1 MSSTSDRTRG
11 ATASSARGRSGV
23 DLAVRLG
30 IRAQLSVVLGALLLL
45 ALAPLYVAVDGLT
58 RAHTAQ
64 ERERHARALGRA
76 IAGHVGEARAG
87 RDAARLEAMLTAQL
101 GDGVAAVAL
110 YDRAGTL
117 EAAVGDERDR
127 GHLPRAVTPAH
138 DTVMAVTTAR
148 GPGLVVVVFA
158 ARSTVATLLDTD
170 PTSSRAGPVVRLVA
184 LYMALLGLVLLALS
198 YFALTRIVVGPVARL
213 ASAAQRVAD
222 GARALNVPETS
233 NRELAE
239 LGRAFDT
246 MTKKLR
252 TEEEALRASL
262 HELGTRTTEL
272 ARAEA
277 SVVRSEKLA
286 SVGRLAA
293 GLAHEIGNP
302 IAAILSMQELLE
314 SSEHL
319 DDEEREFVVRMKR
332 ETERISR
339 VLRDLLSFARPDRAG
354 ALAQGQGAGARDAAQ
369 GPSSVCDAVEH
380 VAQLLRPQS
389 SFRDVELSVSVPA
402 SLPAVAIGA
411 DQLEQVLVNL
421 LINAADVVPASGGT
435 ISVTATETALGV
447 ALAVEDNGGGIS
459 ASARDRIFEP
469 FFTTKEIGK
478 GTGLGLAVCR
488 GLVEGAGGSIRL
500 EEGDEGARFVLE
512 LARAS

>member
-1 MSSTSDRTRG
+1 M
-11 ATASSARGRSGV
+11 
-23 DLAVRLG
+23 RLG
-30 IRAQLSVVLGALLLL
+30 IRAQLSVVIGALLLL

-58 RAHTAQ
+58 RAHSAQ
-64 ERERHARALGRA
+64 EWERHARALGRA

-87 RDAARLEAMLTAQL
+87 RDAASLEALLAAQL
-101 GDGVAAVAL
+101 GDGVAAVGL
-110 YDRAGTL
+110 YDRQGALEVAAGS
-117 EAAVGDERDR
+117 ERDR
-127 GHLPRAVTPAH
+127 GHLPRAVAPAH

-148 GPGLVVVVFA
+148 GPGLVVVVSA
-158 ARSTVATLLDTD
+158 SRSTVATLLQAAA
-170 PTSSRAGPVVRLVA
+170 TSSRAGPVVRLVA

-198 YFALTRIVVGPVARL
+198 YFALTRIVVAPVARL

-222 GARALNVPETS
+222 GARELNVPETS

-239 LGRAFDT
+239 LGHAFDT
-246 MTKKLR
+246 MTRKLR

-262 HELGTRTTEL
+262 HELSAKTTEL

-314 SSEHL
+314 TSANL

-339 VLRDLLSFARPDRAG
+339 VLRDLLSFARPDRRG
-354 ALAQGQGAGARDAAQ
+354 ALAHGQGTGAPEAAV
-369 GPSSVCDAVEH
+369 GPSSVSDAVEH
-380 VAQLLRPQS
+380 VVQLLRPQS
-389 SFRDVELSVSVPA
+389 SFRDVELAVSVPA

-421 LINAADVVPASGGT
+421 LINAADVVPMAGGK
-435 ISVTATETALGV
+435 ISVSATETATSV
-447 ALAVEDNGGGIS
+447 TLAVEDNGGGIS
-459 ASARDRIFEP
+459 ASARERIFEP
-469 FFTTKEIGK
+469 FFTTKDVGK

-500 EEGDEGARFVLE
+500 EDGKHGARFVLE
-512 LARAS
+512 LVRAS